1 MRRYSIAPRTRKYVR
16 RYGFSSSAKNI
27 KNNYWIQGYTLPKKV
42 VHKAGEYLLNKI
54 AGTVLMKTW
63 ALRIKSNYDN
73 NEIHEPIEEI
83 IIPPGKGEEL
93 LNKLRMQ
100 L

>member
-1 MRRYSIAPRTRKYVR
+1 M
-16 RYGFSSSAKNI
+16 
-27 KNNYWIQGYTLPKKV
+27 
-42 VHKAGEYLLNKI
+42 NKI

-83 IIPPGKGEEL
+83 IIPPEKGEEL
-93 LNKLRMQ
+93 LNKLRM
-100 L
+100 LL